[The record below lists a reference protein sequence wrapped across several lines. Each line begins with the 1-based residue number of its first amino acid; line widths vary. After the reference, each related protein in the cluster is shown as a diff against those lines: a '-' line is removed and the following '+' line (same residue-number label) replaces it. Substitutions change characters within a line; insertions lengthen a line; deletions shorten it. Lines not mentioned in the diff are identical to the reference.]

1 MMMMQQT
8 LASAGNMFFR
18 KGNDGTYLTGPF
30 GKEPGVGRAGSHV
43 ANIAAGGLLHGGAIG
58 FADITS
64 VKSLAVDAPVPHS
77 LAAARRA
84 LNNRWRRWDGDKVKA
99 FNSHSPVINH
109 EPKTRRATLIALIY
123 HTQVGGMGK
132 MQMEK
137 RKTREKDSHFSPIGG
152 VPFGTVSQVAI
163 ADSGDERGGP
173 ETGGLVDPHRQR
185 GGYFLFAGQ
194 IACLDSI
201 ATRYGARGP
210 LAENPTGQEEK
221 ECHTIT
227 RYSIRH
233 TNGWGSPY
241 KE

>member
-1 MMMMQQT
+1 MEKVRRRQGKSIQFT
-8 LASAGNMFFR
+8 FAS
-18 KGNDGTYLTGPF
+18 YQS
-30 GKEPGVGRAGSHV
+30 RAEDKTRYV
-43 ANIAAGGLLHGGAIG
+43 NR
-58 FADITS
+58 ADI
-64 VKSLAVDAPVPHS
+64 
-77 LAAARRA
+77 
-84 LNNRWRRWDGDKVKA
+84 
-99 FNSHSPVINH
+99 SH
-109 EPKTRRATLIALIY
+109 T
-123 HTQVGGMGK
+123 GGGNGK
-132 MQMEK
+132 NANGK

-227 RYSIRH
+227 RDSIRH
-233 TNGWGSPY
+233 TNG
-241 KE
+241 